1 MSTTRITEPTREPDR
16 EEAKVSE
23 RDPRRTETA
32 PPQRTGESGAPVAR
46 EAPSKSRRPRGGGR
60 IFQRGT
66 VFWISFYDH
75 GREHRES
82 AGLQAARGD
91 AEDLLRARLAECH
104 LGQFTA
110 AGRHTTVAEVLD
122 AYERH
127 LQLAGRKI
135 RAMAPQ
141 LRRLRARFGALRAR
155 EITLPLL
162 ERYALDQRQR
172 GLAPGTIKVRLAYLR
187 AAFNVARRG
196 GLIACRPDWPQIRVD
211 NAREG
216 CFTPAELAR
225 LIEALPKPLDD
236 VALFA
241 SLTGWR
247 REEILGLTWPEVDR
261 ATGEIRL
268 AAERS
273 KNRRARPLLLEG
285 LLADLIERRWTR
297 RAPSPWVFHRDGRR
311 IRDFR
316 HVWINALAM
325 AGITAPRIFHD
336 LRRTLVTDL
345 DRAGIA
351 PAVARTFTGH
361 RSEAMRQR
369 YRIVA
374 PREQRGVVAALVAY
388 RAAAVADI
396 RGHEAE
402 ASPA

>member
-1 MSTTRITEPTREPDR
+1 MRGPSPD
-16 EEAKVSE
+16 AL
-23 RDPRRTETA
+23 
-32 PPQRTGESGAPVAR
+32 AR
-46 EAPSKSRRPRGGGR
+46 EAPPKSHRPRGGGR
-60 IFQRGT
+60 VFQRGD
-66 VFWISFYDH
+66 VWWIALYQH

-82 AGLQAARGD
+82 AGLGATRGD
-91 AEDLLRARLAECH
+91 AEDRLKARLAECH

-110 AGRHTTVAEVLD
+110 AGRHARVADVLD
-122 AYERH
+122 AYLRH
-127 LQLAGRKI
+127 LALADRNV
-135 RAMAPQ
+135 RTMAPQ
-141 LRRLRARFGALRAR
+141 LTHLRARFGTLRAR

-162 ERYALDQRQR
+162 EQYALAQRRR
-172 GLAPGTIKVRLAYLR
+172 GLSPGTIKVRLAYLR

-211 NAREG
+211 NARDG

-225 LIEALPKPLDD
+225 LIEALPKPLDAI
-236 VALFA
+236 ALFA

-247 REEILGLTWPEVDR
+247 REEILGLTWAEVDR
-261 ATGEIRL
+261 AAGEVRL
-268 AAERS
+268 PPARS

-285 LLADLIERRWTR
+285 PLAELIERQWSR

-316 HVWINALAM
+316 HVWVNALAA

-388 RAAAVADI
+388 RAAAVA
-396 RGHEAE
+396 EAD
-402 ASPA
+402 AA